1 MSVLYHVSEEPD
13 IERFEPRP
21 SPYLNERGVWAID
34 KDRLRNYLLPR
45 DCPRVTFYAGPNA
58 DAHDVDRLL
67 LGSPAVVAIEA
78 DWLERVRMC
87 RLYLYRMPG
96 DTFEV
101 FNRDAG
107 YAISRVAVSPESVEV
122 VDDAVRAI
130 VGRGVELRVVPSL
143 WPLRD
148 AVLASTLSYSFIRMR
163 HAAARIGEEVGDG

>member
-1 MSVLYHVSEEPD
+1 MALPAATWTAEHMTSQRDDLL
-13 IERFEPRP
+13 RP
-21 SPYLNERGVWAID
+21 EAYPT
-34 KDRLRNYLLPR
+34 P
-45 DCPRVTFYAGPNA
+45 P
-58 DAHDVDRLL
+58 
-67 LGSPAVVAIEA
+67 PAVVAIEA

-163 HAAARIGEEVGDG
+163 HAAARVGEEVGDG